1 MGAGNNNITKL
12 LESLITKVDEQKLFH
27 NKQIEIQ
34 AAFNNQFFEEL
45 HGLAKQI
52 DLTQANIALTRK
64 MVERSSSTPDRSP
77 PWSTKPRS
85 HNHHHHPV
93 SAQPSGSG
101 SSGRIAGS
109 FEGQPSAPN
118 SDPAHG
124 RCATDGVDLFPDRV
138 LHQWG
143 APQAAQA

>member
-85 HNHHHHPV
+85 HNHHHHPRLCTTL
-93 SAQPSGSG
+93 
-101 SSGRIAGS
+101 RIWLVR
-109 FEGQPSAPN
+109 Q
-118 SDPAHG
+118 
-124 RCATDGVDLFPDRV
+124 DRRFV
-138 LHQWG
+138 WG
-143 APQAAQA
+143 TTVRP